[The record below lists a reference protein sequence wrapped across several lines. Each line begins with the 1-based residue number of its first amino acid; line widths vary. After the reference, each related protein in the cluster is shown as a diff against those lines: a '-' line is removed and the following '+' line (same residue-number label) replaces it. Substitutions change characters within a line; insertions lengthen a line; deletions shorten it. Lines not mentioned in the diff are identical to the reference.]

1 MRTSKRRP
9 PRFFGIRRERGA
21 ACPSELKRKLE
32 RLGCTFAQGT
42 RHLVVYY
49 KGNRTFEAA
58 FAALNKQ
65 LIIGVSDKAA

>member
-1 MRTSKRRP
+1 
-9 PRFFGIRRERGA
+9 
-21 ACPSELKRKLE
+21 LE